1 MAAKPGKKNRPTKS
15 EKKLAVATA
24 TVAELTA
31 EAAVLRDRVKTLE
44 VEVATWKKRAEKQR
58 SRVQK
63 VRAKAEQAIAEA
75 NARRKKAKARARQ
88 VIADHPRAE
97 PLALREAPKAPE
109 PTWTV
114 TQLRAAA
121 KDQGIAGYSRLRKDQ
136 LLAELI

>member
-1 MAAKPGKKNRPTKS
+1 MAAKPGKKTRPTKS

-31 EAAVLRDRVKTLE
+31 EVAVLRDRVKALE
-44 VEVATWKKRAEKQR
+44 AEAATWKKRAEKQR

-75 NARRKKAKARARQ
+75 NAKRKKAKARARQ
-88 VIADHPRAE
+88 VDADHPRAE
-97 PLALREAPKAPE
+97 PLALRDAPRAPE

-121 KDQGIAGYSRLRKDQ
+121 KDQGVAGYSRMRKDQ

>member
-121 KDQGIAGYSRLRKDQ
+121 KDQGIAGYSRMRKDQ

>member
-1 MAAKPGKKNRPTKS
+1 MAAKPGKKTRPTKS
-15 EKKLAVATA
+15 EKKLAAATA
-24 TVAELTA
+24 KVEDLTA
-31 EAAVLRDRVKTLE
+31 EIVVLRDRVAILE
-44 VEVATWKKRAEKQR
+44 AEAATWKKRAEKQR

-75 NARRKKAKARARQ
+75 NAKRKKAKARARQ

-97 PLALREAPKAPE
+97 PLALRGAPKAPE

-121 KDQGIAGYSRLRKDQ
+121 KDQGVAGYSRMRKDQ